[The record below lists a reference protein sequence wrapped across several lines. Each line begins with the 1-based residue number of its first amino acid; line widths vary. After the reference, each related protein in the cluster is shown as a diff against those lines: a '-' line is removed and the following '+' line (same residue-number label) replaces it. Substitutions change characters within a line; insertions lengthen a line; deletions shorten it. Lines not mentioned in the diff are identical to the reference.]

1 MSKMDRIQC
10 CSSSTS
16 ELVKSGAGH
25 FNDGI
30 ITQPHRAAGVASRT
44 FPGQIVPLR
53 SNGLCINR
61 RTLCIYP
68 ANGTRYVQAA
78 KWLTKS
84 SAVDNYHEGNIAG
97 ISTSDADPSS
107 NVAKQ
112 ADRFP
117 LNRQARQLARVI
129 LATENCFPVLATMR
143 TFFSNSR
150 GILSRSRVF
159 GHRSCNRL
167 LLHFSIRLL
176 ATTLTLV
183 EGNCSGLFI

>member
-1 MSKMDRIQC
+1 MSKMDWIQC
-10 CSSSTS
+10 CCSGTF

-84 SAVDNYHEGNIAG
+84 SAVDNHQEGNFAG
-97 ISTSDADPSS
+97 ISTSDADSSS
-107 NVAKQ
+107 NLAKQ

-117 LNRQARQLARVI
+117 LNSQARQLARVI

-143 TFFSNSR
+143 TFLQQFTRNIVKVMRIWSPLMQSPFAT
-150 GILSRSRVF
+150 ILYSTARYRS
-159 GHRSCNRL
+159 H
-167 LLHFSIRLL
+167 
-176 ATTLTLV
+176 
-183 EGNCSGLFI
+183 SGGGYL